1 MKYHGNVAI
10 LAANIQLSYVFTHFR
25 QFASCS
31 FLVFNDITLL
41 VLVKSSFCAYNF
53 MFNQMSMHFEIACDN
68 LINSREHRMPAAPF
82 NVTVIEFPY
91 RFHILN
97 DLANG
102 CVYVNF
108 NMRGSGKLPL
118 DVSQYD
124 SQKSIERRFYSTK
137 IFQTISSKVS

>member
-1 MKYHGNVAI
+1 
-10 LAANIQLSYVFTHFR
+10 
-25 QFASCS
+25 
-31 FLVFNDITLL
+31 
-41 VLVKSSFCAYNF
+41 

-108 NMRGSGKLPL
+108 NMRGSGNLPL

-137 IFQTISSKVS
+137 IFQTISRKVS